1 MIALNRH
8 LALLVYSCLQH
19 ARYVVEDYK
28 ELTGGIVDWEQDQD
42 FELESYIRYYR
53 PLALVEEQ
61 EAVISRR

>member
-1 MIALNRH
+1 M
-8 LALLVYSCLQH
+8 
-19 ARYVVEDYK
+19 EDYK